1 MIDKDKSFIQ
11 SPILQK
17 DSLQNRAII
26 ERTHFFLGQISYQP
40 DAQ

>member
-1 MIDKDKSFIQ
+1 MIDKDKSFY
-11 SPILQK
+11 QK